1 MYTVGEMAS
10 AVGAETPIICLL
22 SNNQAYDEIKHYMVA
37 AQVQPVGVELHAP
50 NFVRLAESMGW
61 AAEHAPSVD
70 SLEGLL
76 KTASQRHGPSLI
88 EMTPAT
94 FGTER

>member
-10 AVGAETPIICLL
+10 AVDAKTPIICLL
-22 SNNQAYDEIKHYMVA
+22 WNNQAFEEIKHYMIA
-37 AQVQPVGVELHAP
+37 AQVEPVGVELHAP
-50 NFVRLAESMGW
+50 DFLKLAESMGW
-61 AAEHAPSVD
+61 AAEHAPSLD

-76 KTASQRHGPSLI
+76 KSASQRHGPSLI